1 MDQIVLEATQ
11 YGRWSRKK
19 EIYSPPWSLPREF
32 RHPRTRVRC
41 RLRDLQLSLNIQ
53 QASTSSGTPSF
64 QKICGI
70 FIQPDGKHITLKM
83 GTWITALAKDYKG
96 YLQYDKIQGCDEH
109 CNVCNMTV
117 APSNLTVLTP
127 LPSVEQELK
136 HTAQHTLCYTLILTN
151 IYTQSVSIIHIN
163 TNTQRHRQEQKHTYT
178 DNDTEKD
185 TWTQTDWA
193 TNLIVCSLCSP
204 LS

>member
-1 MDQIVLEATQ
+1 MKSTKVVGMSATRLAIIPQ
-11 YGRWSRKK
+11 Y
-19 EIYSPPWSLPREF
+19 
-32 RHPRTRVRC
+32 
-41 RLRDLQLSLNIQ
+41 
-53 QASTSSGTPSF
+53 STGFNFIGNTF
-64 QKICGI
+64 FLKICGI
-70 FIQPDGKHITLKM
+70 FIQPDGKHITLKV
-83 GTWITALAKDYKG
+83 GTWITAFAKDYKG

-117 APSNLTVLTP
+117 APFNLTVLTP
-127 LPSVEQELK
+127 PPSVEQELK

-151 IYTQSVSIIHIN
+151 IYTQSVSDSIIHIN

-185 TWTQTDWA
+185 TWKQTDWA